1 MNHNEER
8 DFRTLMDGLTRAL
21 ANTQKGKSPT
31 PLTPAMHKTL
41 REIAGDW
48 HSGLGTALYN
58 FSSSGELD
66 CDADMDRRDYLRSVD
81 NALDPKTLSKTDD
94 PEGQERRLKALRLFF
109 EMYAEEYKED

>member
-1 MNHNEER
+1 MNRNEER

-21 ANTQKGKSPT
+21 AGTQKGKSPT

-58 FSSSGELD
+58 FSSSGKLD
-66 CDADMDRRDYLRSVD
+66 CDADTDRNDYLRAVD
-81 NALDPKTLSKTDD
+81 RSLAPETLSKTDD
-94 PEGQERRLKALRLFF
+94 PAAQERRLKALRLFF
-109 EMYAEEYKED
+109 ELYAEEYEEA